1 VIYSLVI
8 EFCIS
13 GPSTGNSNYHAAH
26 TCAMPD
32 PIKPPPIIVTRWI
45 ADLHDVVD
53 IDLTWKLAQVFSIV
67 KQQLY
72 YFLLQCTTKLK
83 LQLKPEVKGHKSS
96 ARLNE
101 VVITVISYTY
111 MHKMCI

>member
-1 VIYSLVI
+1 MAPRRVNPALRL
-8 EFCIS
+8 
-13 GPSTGNSNYHAAH
+13 TGNSFVSVGPSNYHAAH

-83 LQLKPEVKGHKSS
+83 LQLKPEVKGHKS
-96 ARLNE
+96 
-101 VVITVISYTY
+101 TVRGWT
-111 MHKMCI
+111 KW